1 MSRSGHLRFLSSLCR
16 VAVCRGGILL
26 AKAIRSTWW
35 PACVLVCLPGTFNAS
50 FAAER
55 TPEVEAS
62 IRRGVTILK
71 EDYLKNGSSTQ
82 LAAEGLLTYALLSA
96 GESLDDPVVKKLIE
110 KVAGKFDGSKYI
122 ARREHIYE
130 AGTDAMA
137 LAAADQEKYRQHIQ
151 AIADYIIKEQRSYG
165 AWDYP
170 TGDFGGDTS
179 ISQYGMLGLWAAAR
193 TGGNVP
199 RLVWDKAAAWHS
211 KSQLPD
217 GAFGYHPFGGEP
229 AARHS
234 MTVAGIGSLTIA
246 KLYLYGQSAA
256 VDSEPDAADVD
267 DASKKAKKSNKVFGV
282 LERVT
287 PTEIA
292 DPPLDVTPKRL
303 DDRNYKPIYGRK
315 ELDGNIGRGMTW
327 LSKQYTIERPTGWPL
342 YYLYGLER
350 AAALTNTEKIGGH
363 DWYQEGSEF
372 LIRTQKSDGSWFD
385 QRGPAPS
392 STCFALLF
400 LSRATEK
407 LVPNAPRP
415 PPARR
420 AATFGTGIMAGARG
434 LPADLTQVDT
444 TGGTVKAKT
453 LDTPLDR
460 LLADLENP
468 KSQNV
473 ESAQAAIVET
483 VITGNRAELIGQ
495 KDLLLK
501 LVNDQRVEVR
511 RTAYWALGRCN
522 DLRVAPVLIR
532 GLMDIDFDVSIEA
545 RNSLCVLS
553 RRPRGFGLL
562 EDALDKLPDS
572 ATPVERDAAA
582 EKWRREDAQRWKEWY
597 QSVRPYDERDNLPE

>member
-1 MSRSGHLRFLSSLCR
+1 MSRFGHLRFLSSLSR
-16 VAVCRGGILL
+16 VAVCRSGHLF
-26 AKAIRSTWW
+26 ANAIRVAWW
-35 PACVLVCLPGTFNAS
+35 SACVLVCLPGTFS
-50 FAAER
+50 PSCAEEKS
-55 TPEVEAS
+55 PEVTAS
-62 IRRGVTILK
+62 IRRGVTFLK
-71 EDYLKNGSSTQ
+71 GDYLKSGISAQ
-82 LAAEGLLTYALLSA
+82 YAAEGLVAYALLSA
-96 GESLDDPVVKKLIE
+96 GETVDDPIVKKLIE

-122 ARREHIYE
+122 ARHDHIYE

-151 AIADYIIKEQRSYG
+151 AIADYIIKEQKGHGS
-165 AWDYP
+165 WDYP

-199 RLVWDKAAAWHS
+199 RLVWDKAAAWHL
-211 KSQLPD
+211 KSQRPD
-217 GAFGYHPFGGEP
+217 GAFGYHPFGGDP
-229 AARHS
+229 AAKHS
-234 MTVAGIGSLTIA
+234 MTVAGIGSVSIA
-246 KLYLYGQSAA
+246 KLYLHGQTAA
-256 VDSEPDAADVD
+256 VDREPDAADVD
-267 DASKKAKKSNKVFGV
+267 DTSKKAKKSNKVFGV

-292 DPPLDVTPKRL
+292 DAPMDITPKPF
-303 DDRNYKPIYGRK
+303 DDRNYKPSSGRK
-315 ELDGNIGRGMTW
+315 ELDGTIGRGISW
-327 LSKQYTIERPTGWPL
+327 LGKQYTIEKPTGWPL

-350 AAALTNTEKIGGH
+350 AAALANTQKIGGH

-372 LIRTQKSDGSWFD
+372 LIRTQKSDGSWLD
-385 QRGPAPS
+385 QGGATPGTA
-392 STCFALLF
+392 FVVLF

-434 LPADLTQVDT
+434 LPTDLTQVDT

-453 LDTPLDR
+453 SNTPLDR

-468 KSQNV
+468 QSQNV

-483 VITGNRAELIGQ
+483 AITGNREELIDQ
-495 KDLLLK
+495 KDLLLRLAK
-501 LVNDQRVEVR
+501 DKRVEVR
-511 RTAYWALGRCN
+511 RTAYWALGRCH

-532 GLMDIDFDVSIEA
+532 GLMDVDFDVSIEA

-562 EDALDKLPDS
+562 EDAWDKLPDS
-572 ATPVERDAAA
+572 ATPAEQDAVA
-582 EKWRREDAQRWKEWY
+582 EKWRREDAQHWKEWY